1 MWRDKTLRKR
11 FSPVMYLK
19 YCIRDFV
26 FHAQSSSTGHEAD
39 KEEQFL
45 QQSFPS
51 RTWDNLL
58 AEIFEL
64 RNIQYGR
71 CENDRKI

>member
-39 KEEQFL
+39 KE
-45 QQSFPS
+45 
-51 RTWDNLL
+51 
-58 AEIFEL
+58 
-64 RNIQYGR
+64 
-71 CENDRKI
+71 